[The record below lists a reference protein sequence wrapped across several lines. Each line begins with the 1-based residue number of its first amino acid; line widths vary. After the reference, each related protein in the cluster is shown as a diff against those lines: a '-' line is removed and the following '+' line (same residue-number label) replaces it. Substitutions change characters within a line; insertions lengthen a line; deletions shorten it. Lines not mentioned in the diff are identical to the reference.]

1 MVRNLLHPA
10 LLLQS
15 VESSRDLTGC

>member
-15 VESSRDLTGC
+15 VESGRDLTGC